1 MKEMKKGVNEERV
14 IEITLKP
21 VEYITL
27 YCVIEY
33 DKQYWEKYFDE
44 KTKYSFE
51 KIYHLVGYEYEKS

>member
-33 DKQYWEKYFDE
+33 DKQY
-44 KTKYSFE
+44 
-51 KIYHLVGYEYEKS
+51 